1 MGGRRLPS
9 LTALRSFEAVA
20 RTLSFT
26 KAAEELGVTQAA
38 VSRQIKNLE
47 QDLAVELVSRRSTK
61 NVLTDAGDLL
71 FDGIY
76 RAFETMADAVSKIT
90 DTGDREILTISVAP
104 YLSAQWLTPRLM
116 EFLAAHPEIDLRLHH
131 SYHPSDHR
139 REGIDIGINW
149 GSGEWPGVE
158 KIKLVDGSLVAVASP
173 ALIEKVGM
181 PAHPSALLGQ
191 SLFYEFELQHWRL
204 WFENAQ
210 VKIPEN
216 FRGQRISDS
225 HALRR
230 AIVDGHGVGLF
241 FSALLDEDIAAG
253 HLVRVQGEPVHT
265 GYDYYLNYP
274 RDVQLP
280 RKAKVFMRFI
290 LEQTDVRG

>member
-1 MGGRRLPS
+1 MGGRKLPS
-9 LTALRSFEAVA
+9 LTALRSFEVVA

-47 QDLAVELVSRRSTK
+47 RELAVELVSRRSTK
-61 NVLTDAGDLL
+61 NALTDAGDLL

-76 RAFETMADAVSKIT
+76 RAFETIAGTVDKIT

-104 YLSAQWLTPRLM
+104 YLSAQWLTPHLM
-116 EFLAAHPEIDLRLHH
+116 EFLAVHPEIDLRLHH

-158 KIKLVDGSLVAVASP
+158 KIKVVDGSLEAVASP
-173 ALIEKVGM
+173 ALIEKIGV
-181 PAHPSALLGQ
+181 PVDPNKLLGQ
-191 SLFYEFELQHWRL
+191 PLFYEFDLQHWRL
-204 WFENAQ
+204 WFENAH
-210 VKIPEN
+210 VKMPDN

-241 FSALLDEDIAAG
+241 FSALLDEDVAAG
-253 HLVRVQGEPVHT
+253 QLIRLQGGAIHT

-280 RKAKVFMRFI
+280 KKARAFMRFI
-290 LEQTDVRG
+290 LAKAGIRG